1 MARPYRPHV
10 NKAGIEKVLD
20 EKNKTL
26 KLNSDSKLELLARLD
41 SLGFDTIIHQSNNV
55 VKGEASDKLYSRSWN
70 VIIGTCL
77 FCHLFVDKKDKACY
91 THRGG

>member
-1 MARPYRPHV
+1 MARPYR
-10 NKAGIEKVLD
+10 LD

-55 VKGEASDKLYSRSWN
+55 VKEESCRQNSLPFGRK
-70 VIIGTCL
+70 
-77 FCHLFVDKKDKACY
+77 
-91 THRGG
+91 

>member
-1 MARPYRPHV
+1 MTKMARPYRH
-10 NKAGIEKVLD
+10 ILD

-55 VKGEASDKLYSRSWN
+55 VKGESSDKLQSRSEEEK
-70 VIIGTCL
+70 II
-77 FCHLFVDKKDKACY
+77 
-91 THRGG
+91 